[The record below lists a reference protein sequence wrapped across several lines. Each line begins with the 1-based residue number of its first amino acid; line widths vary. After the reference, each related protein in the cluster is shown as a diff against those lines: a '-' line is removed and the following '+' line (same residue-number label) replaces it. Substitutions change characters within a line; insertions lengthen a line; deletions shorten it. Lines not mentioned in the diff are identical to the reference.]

1 MQKYIRGEEFAVLL
15 PDTDKKSAIFIA
27 EKLRK
32 TVVDL
37 AIVHETS
44 IVEKVV
50 TVSIGVASS
59 DPADY
64 TSYEKLL
71 EQSDYAL
78 YKAKETGR
86 NRISVN

>member
-1 MQKYIRGEEFAVLL
+1 MAQIMKASLNRPGDMVARWGGEEFAILL
-15 PDTDKKSAIFIA
+15 PDTDKEGAILIA

-32 TVVDL
+32 AVADL

-44 IVEKVV
+44 LVEKVV
-50 TVSIGVASS
+50 TVSIGVATS

-71 EQSDYAL
+71 EQS
-78 YKAKETGR
+78 R
-86 NRISVN
+86 CV